1 MRRLMLSVAG
11 LLLFTST
18 LSAQTKY
25 TSKWHCEKAT
35 TEHTVSIGDIPDHN
49 YAIAQ
54 GDCSAVA
61 SAIGE
66 KTGRYTESQE
76 LWKSS
81 FKVLG
86 RFNVTLDNG
95 DMLYHV
101 YNTKG
106 DPAKKTAFE
115 VWKIVKATGAHK
127 GTTGSG
133 SCNGKLNDDGTSDW
147 ECTGTISTKK

>member
-1 MRRLMLSVAG
+1 MRAAAFFGFAAAL
-11 LLLFTST
+11 
-18 LSAQTKY
+18 LSAPSAWAFCRTTTCNPNDPKQA
-25 TSKWHCEKAT
+25 CE
-35 TEHTVSIGDIPDHN
+35 
-49 YAIAQ
+49 IA
-54 GDCSAVA
+54 
-61 SAIGE
+61 
-66 KTGRYTESQE
+66 
-76 LWKSS
+76 
-81 FKVLG
+81 
-86 RFNVTLDNG
+86 DNG

-115 VWKIVKATGAHK
+115 VWKIVNATGAHK